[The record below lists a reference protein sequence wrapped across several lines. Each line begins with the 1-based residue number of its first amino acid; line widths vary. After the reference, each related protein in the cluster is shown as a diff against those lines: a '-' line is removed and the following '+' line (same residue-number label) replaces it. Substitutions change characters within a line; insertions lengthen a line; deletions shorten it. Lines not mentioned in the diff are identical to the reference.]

1 MLFNSLPFLLLF
13 LPVAF
18 LGFHLSSRA
27 GARCGAAWLVAIS
40 LLFYFWW
47 NPPYVFLLLGS
58 ITVNYAFGSI
68 IRRLEG
74 KGQLPGVALSFGV
87 AFNLLL
93 LCYYKYFFPLLHGL
107 EGFGLHFPAHPS
119 SVILP
124 LGISFFTFTQI
135 GYLVDCKDG
144 ISRGHGLLNY
154 SLFVTFFPH
163 LIAGPILHH
172 KEVMP
177 QFREPATYR
186 LNLGNIRLGLSIF
199 LLGLAKKTLIADVIA
214 PVADKAF
221 QSPEML
227 SAISSWHGVLCYSL
241 QLYFDFSGY
250 SEMAIGLALLFN
262 IRFPANFDSPYKSL
276 SIIEFW
282 QRWHISL
289 TRYITLYI
297 YNPIALRVTRSRQ
310 SRGLPTSR
318 KALKTPSGFLPMV
331 MYPTFVT
338 MLLAGIWHGAGVQFI
353 VFGLLHAVYVTVN
366 HIFRLW
372 CHTGRHTA
380 GAAPPARKWYVDA
393 CKVLITYLA
402 VLIAQIFFRASSLA
416 GAIAMLKAMMAL
428 NSVPVMANWR
438 LDFGLEKGFVPLHIL
453 ASIYTGS
460 FWAVIILFVLVW
472 SAPNILQIFSAYN
485 PALTEPKTP
494 WSSPLRWQP
503 NWGWSIALGL
513 VGGIAFLAVTG
524 TTVFLYFQ
532 F

>member
-18 LGFHLSSRA
+18 LGFHLSSRV
-27 GARCGAAWLVAIS
+27 GARFGAAWLVAMS

-47 NPPYVFLLLGS
+47 NPPYLFLLLGS
-58 ITVNYAFGSI
+58 ITANYAFGLL
-68 IRRLEG
+68 IRRLQG
-74 KGQLPGVALSFGV
+74 KGRLPAVALTIGV

-93 LCYYKYFFPLLHGL
+93 LCYYKYFFPILNGIEGL
-107 EGFGLHFPAHPS
+107 GVHLPAHPS

-144 ISRGHGLLNY
+144 ISQGRGLLNY

-186 LNLGNIRLGLSIF
+186 LNLENIRLGLSIF

-221 QSPEML
+221 QRPEML

-297 YNPIALRVTRSRQ
+297 YNPIALSMTRRRQ

-338 MLLAGIWHGAGVQFI
+338 MLLAGIWHGAGLQYI
-353 VFGLLHAVYVTVN
+353 IFGLLHAVYLTIN
-366 HIFRLW
+366 HIYRLW
-372 CHTGRHTA
+372 RHTA
-380 GAAPPARKWYVDA
+380 GPVQPARKWHVDA
-393 CKVLITYLA
+393 CKVLLTYLA
-402 VLIAQIFFRASSLA
+402 VLVAQIFFRASSTRD
-416 GAIAMLKAMMAL
+416 AIAMLKAMMAL
-428 NSVPVMANWR
+428 NPVPVLENWR
-438 LDFGLEKGFVPLHIL
+438 LAFGFDKGFVPSHIL
-453 ASIYTGS
+453 ASIQSGS
-460 FWAVIILFVLVW
+460 LWAVMILFVVVW
-472 SAPNILQIFSAYN
+472 GAPNILQLFADYR

-494 WSSPLRWQP
+494 WDSPFRWQP
-503 NWGWSIALGL
+503 NCGWAVALGL
-513 VGGIAFLAVTG
+513 VGGVAFLAVTG